1 MMKKAIVLTAVVAL
15 VTIGWPA
22 FSAESDGQAQMSQ
35 EQASPMMQDM
45 LEQMHAMRQ
54 QMAKIHA
61 TDDTDERHRLT
72 HAHMVNMRDAMMMMM
87 MDMNS
92 MEMRGNDSQSMAGEM
107 PCPRMV
113 TMQDRHHDMQE
124 NGRLMQGSM
133 EHMTEHQG
141 MKVAPSE

>member
-72 HAHMVNMRDAMMMMM
+72 HAHMANMRDAMMMM

-92 MEMRGNDSQSMAGEM
+92 MEMRGNDSQSMVDEM
-107 PCPRMV
+107 PCQRMLE
-113 TMQDRHHDMQE
+113 MQDRHRDMQAKP
-124 NGRLMQGSM
+124 
-133 EHMTEHQG
+133 TE
-141 MKVAPSE
+141 